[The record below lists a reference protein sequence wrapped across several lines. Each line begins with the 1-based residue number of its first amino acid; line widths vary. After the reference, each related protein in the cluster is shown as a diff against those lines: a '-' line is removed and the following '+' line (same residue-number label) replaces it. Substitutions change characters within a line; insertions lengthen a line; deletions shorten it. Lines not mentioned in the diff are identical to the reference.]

1 MTANK
6 KLIVFD
12 LDGTLAL
19 SKTPVSGNMSIALW
33 ELMKRYKVGVIS
45 GASWHQFLNQLLNQF
60 VSCASIENLYLMPT
74 CGSALYM
81 YYEYYDEWRAWC
93 ADVLPDLDKEDIRI
107 AFRHVI
113 PMLSY
118 ELGTS
123 FGPRIE
129 DRECQITFSAL
140 GQNAP
145 LEEKAKWDPTTIKR
159 QELKTL
165 LDKHFNNKYEVRIG
179 GATSVDVT
187 QKGIDKAYG
196 LNRLKA
202 FLGMANEDILFIGD
216 ALFAGGN
223 DYPVKALG
231 IDCISVNGPEET
243 MEIIQTLLGDD

>member
-1 MTANK
+1 MSNK
-6 KLIVFD
+6 RLIVFD

-19 SKTPVSGNMSIALW
+19 SKTNVSANMSIALW
-33 ELMKRYKVGVIS
+33 ELMKRYNVAVIS
-45 GASWHQFLNQLLNQF
+45 GASFNQFLTQF
-60 VSCASIENLYLMPT
+60 VSGASFPSHLENLYLLPT
-74 CGSALYM
+74 CGSALYL
-81 YYEYYDEWRAWC
+81 YYEYYGEWRAWC
-93 ADVLPDLDKEDIRI
+93 EDVLSDVEKEEIM
-107 AFRHVI
+107 ATFKHVI

-129 DRECQITFSAL
+129 DRNCQITFSAL

-196 LNRLKA
+196 LNRLKT
-202 FLGMANEDILFIGD
+202 FLGIADEDILFIGD

-223 DYPVKALG
+223 DYPVKAMG
-231 IDCISVNGPEET
+231 IDCINVNGPEET
-243 MEIIQTLLGDD
+243 MEIIQALLGDD